1 MRIFVTSVLILLLFP
16 INTMNASENQPL
28 RILSWN
34 VYLLP
39 VISLFNDNQQRAR
52 AIADKISDSN
62 YDIVVFQEA
71 FSATNRRHIARRVK
85 EKFPYHYGPINK
97 GMSPHR
103 TSSGL
108 WVVSRIP
115 LEKKSSIRFS
125 KSSGFDAVARKGAV
139 IFEGIFNDKKFQLL
153 TTHLQ
158 ADGKE
163 GIRERQLDEIRNKL
177 LHPFSETNIP
187 QVICGDFNIEKN
199 DVHTYNGMLNLLEA
213 SDGELSSSLLHSYD
227 ERENTLLRKP
237 EGRTKLIDYILMRN
251 DLLVHRIERKIKA
264 FQRLV
269 GEELHHLSDHYA
281 LEAEIHL

>member
-1 MRIFVTSVLILLLFP
+1 MRIIVASVLIMLLCP

-34 VYLLP
+34 VFLLP
-39 VISLFNDNQQRAR
+39 VLSLFNDNQQRAR
-52 AIADKISDSN
+52 AIADQISDSN

-85 EKFPYHYGPINK
+85 DEFPYHYGPVNQ
-97 GMSPHR
+97 GMSLHR
-103 TSSGL
+103 TNSGL
-108 WVVSRIP
+108 WVISRIP
-115 LEKKSSIRFS
+115 LTLRSSIRFTES
-125 KSSGFDAVARKGAV
+125 TGFDAVARKGAV
-139 IFEGIFNDKKFQLL
+139 IFEGHFNEKKFQLL

-158 ADGKE
+158 ADGKP
-163 GIRERQLDEIRNKL
+163 GIRERQLDEIRKKL
-177 LHPFSETNIP
+177 LHPFSEKNIP

-199 DVHTYNGMLNLLEA
+199 DSHTYNGMLNLLEA
-213 SDGELSSSLLHSYD
+213 SDGDLSSSLLHSYD

-237 EGRTKLIDYILMRN
+237 EGRTKLIDYILLRN
-251 DLLVHRIERKIKA
+251 DVLVHRIERKIKA

-269 GEELHHLSDHYA
+269 GEEIHHLSDHYA